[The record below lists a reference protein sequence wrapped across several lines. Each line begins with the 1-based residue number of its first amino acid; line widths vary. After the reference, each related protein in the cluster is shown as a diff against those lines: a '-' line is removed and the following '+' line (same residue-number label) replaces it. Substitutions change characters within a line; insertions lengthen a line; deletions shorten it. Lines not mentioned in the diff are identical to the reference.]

1 VALAGDFDGD
11 GDLDVLVVSYLPHNL
26 KCDPET
32 AKQFASI
39 VLLEQ
44 VSPGRFVR
52 HTLERGL
59 ACHAAVVVGDF
70 NGDGRLD
77 FAVGTHLAGLH
88 ARELGRT
95 WLTVWWNQGNVSGK

>member
-1 VALAGDFDGD
+1 MHPDGD
-11 GDLDVLVVSYLPHNL
+11 RHNL
-26 KCDPET
+26 KCDSET
-32 AKQFASI
+32 ARQFASI

-59 ACHAAVVVGDF
+59 ACHAALVVGDF

-77 FAVGTHLAGLH
+77 FAVGTHLTGFNAS
-88 ARELGRT
+88 ELGRT
-95 WLTVWWNQGNVSGK
+95 CLTVWWNQGNASGK